1 MKLSPVFLYQKGLS
15 DKGQNVYKTGASKKD
30 YNVNKL
36 NYGNQNDAFMR
47 LALASTRDMRLE
59 SELKAMDLIV

>member
-1 MKLSPVFLYQKGLS
+1 MKLSPVFLYRQGLS
-15 DKGQNVYKTGASKKD
+15 DKGQNVYKTGAPKKYSK
-30 YNVNKL
+30 VNQL

-47 LALASTRDMRLE
+47 LALASTRDTRLE